1 MLVSETGNRAIQDGG
16 ACGSLADFPS
26 ELRSKPRIRRLA
38 HQTERLLDSLV
49 RDEAEER
56 RLLELHGQPLAK
68 RPVEHGVARRVDEI
82 GEDNRVLVREFR
94 CAVEIEVAC
103 GERRQHSNGSRLPA
117 RYWGASLQALEVGAN
132 FRSVLVAQLGLTLQA
147 FRQDGLK

>member
-38 HQTERLLDSLV
+38 HQPERILDTLV

-68 RPVEHGVARRVDEI
+68 RPVKHGVPRLVYKI
-82 GEDNRVLVREFR
+82 GEDNRVLVREFWR
-94 CAVEIEVAC
+94 PVKIEVAC
-103 GERRQHSNGSRLPA
+103 GERRQQSRGCRHPA
-117 RYWGASLQALEVGAN
+117 PYRRA
-132 FRSVLVAQLGLTLQA
+132 
-147 FRQDGLK
+147 